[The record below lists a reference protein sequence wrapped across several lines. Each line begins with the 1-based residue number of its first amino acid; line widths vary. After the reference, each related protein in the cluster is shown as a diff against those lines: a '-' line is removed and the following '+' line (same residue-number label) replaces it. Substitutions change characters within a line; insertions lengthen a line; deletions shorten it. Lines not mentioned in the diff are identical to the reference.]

1 MVSETFEFSKHI
13 IRRGVRKIEFWV
25 LENLRVGIKEI
36 RGLGTLTGRLLDR
49 RMVKG
54 RGMNTRGDRLLL
66 RKGMNTRGDRLLL
79 RRGQICMCTSIVMKL
94 WWGGFRLS
102 RVMEVWRLLIL

>member
-1 MVSETFEFSKHI
+1 MTLFGSYNSPHVLNFRCYFKNLVSETFEFSKHI

-49 RMVKG
+49 GMVKG
-54 RGMNTRGDRLLL
+54 RGMNTGRDRLV
-66 RKGMNTRGDRLLL
+66 L
-79 RRGQICMCTSIVMKL
+79 RRGQICMGTSVVRK
-94 WWGGFRLS
+94 
-102 RVMEVWRLLIL
+102 VW